1 MSYVHLKLN
10 FSTVALPLGHAVCSK
25 IKAPSTKV
33 ACVTED
39 PNKLWTTHQNISF
52 GWFRRCILSSKI
64 GCRKW
69 FCYPFICWFQ
79 LTFHFFFAL
88 TWAIIL
94 KFNGAK
100 QMAAS
105 KARKLNWQFFPIHW
119 SPNACFLLWSLWL
132 SSTWRYGSDFLGFFV
147 VGHLW
152 PPVEEHHTTSEAER

>member
-1 MSYVHLKLN
+1 MLLVRKSQPAQQKLH
-10 FSTVALPLGHAVCSK
+10 VWQK
-25 IKAPSTKV
+25 IQTRDERHIK
-33 ACVTED
+33 
-39 PNKLWTTHQNISF
+39 ISLLVDF
-52 GWFRRCILSSKI
+52 WGAFCPVRLDAE
-64 GCRKW
+64 KW
-69 FCYPFICWFQ
+69 FCYSFICWFQ
-79 LTFHFFFAL
+79 LIFHFFFAL
-88 TWAIIL
+88 TWTIVL

-105 KARKLNWQFFPIHW
+105 KARKLNWQFFRIHW